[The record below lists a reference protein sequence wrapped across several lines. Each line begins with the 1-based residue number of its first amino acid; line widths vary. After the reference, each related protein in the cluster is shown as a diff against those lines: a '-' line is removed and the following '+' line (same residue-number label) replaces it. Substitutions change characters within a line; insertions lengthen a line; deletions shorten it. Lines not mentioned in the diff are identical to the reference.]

1 MTGQSNASRTN
12 LSTVLVLLV
21 VLFCCFG
28 EASSQRPDSTATFAQ
43 GVNLMALGDHAGALK
58 VFQALQAAKEDN
70 PLLVYCIGVCQ
81 FNLGEFPASIRALG
95 IASRA
100 DSLSLRARYFRGR
113 AHQALGQNTEA
124 IADFQYVLEADAGF
138 QPARM
143 ELIRTFCQSGRLDM
157 AARAMSK
164 EPDINEC
171 LLMGR
176 SLLNR
181 NKSHD
186 ALEYARIAYAV
197 DSTLWASRILLAD
210 VLFSLK
216 QYSRAY
222 FHYASLMMENKFS
235 SVVARKVALCFDQRP
250 MRHIPTAIMFMQ
262 KYFLLAGDTTV
273 GDAGR
278 MGNWYYEM
286 KKYDSAEVFF
296 RKVVELDSTVVQGHF
311 NRGLSLVQLE
321 RLDEAVQEFRI
332 SQILD
337 RENIQFSASI
347 PRSLGSTYAMKKQ
360 FRLAITS
367 FRRALEFDREDLEAT
382 IGLARA
388 YDGAGRKQ
396 DALKWYKKFLNAAKG
411 QLPDGGVIKETRER
425 MRVLSAYYTPG
436 K

>member
-1 MTGQSNASRTN
+1 MAGYSHPFRSN
-12 LSTVLVLLV
+12 LSTVLILLV
-21 VLFCCFG
+21 ILLGRFDK
-28 EASSQRPDSTATFAQ
+28 ASSQRLDSTASFAQ
-43 GVNLMALGDHAGALK
+43 GINLMTLGDYAGALK
-58 VFQALQAAKEDN
+58 IFQALQSGQEGS
-70 PLLVYCIGVCQ
+70 PLLAYALGVCQ
-81 FNLGEFPASIRALG
+81 FNLGEYPASIKALG
-95 IASRA
+95 AASRT
-100 DSLSLRARYFRGR
+100 DSLSLRSRYFRGR
-113 AHQALGQNTEA
+113 AHQALGQNAEA
-124 IADFQYVLEADAGF
+124 IADFQYVLESDSRF
-138 QPARM
+138 HPARM
-143 ELIRTFCQSGRLDM
+143 ELIRTFCQSGRMDM

-181 NKSHD
+181 NKSHE
-186 ALEYARIAYAV
+186 ALEFARIAYAV

-222 FHYASLMMENKFS
+222 FHYASLMMENKSS
-235 SVVARKVALCFDQRP
+235 SVVARKMALCFEQRP
-250 MRHIPTAIMFMQ
+250 MRHIPSAIMFMQ
-262 KYFLLAGDTTV
+262 KYLQLAGDTTV

-286 KKYDSAEVFF
+286 KQYDSAEVFF
-296 RKVVELDSTVVQGHF
+296 RKVVELDSTVVEGHF

-332 SQILD
+332 SEILD
-337 RENIQFSASI
+337 RGNIQFSASI

-367 FRRALEFDREDLEAT
+367 FRRALEIDREDLEAT
-382 IGLARA
+382 LGLARA

-425 MRVLSAYYTPG
+425 MKVLSAYYTPDM
-436 K
+436 